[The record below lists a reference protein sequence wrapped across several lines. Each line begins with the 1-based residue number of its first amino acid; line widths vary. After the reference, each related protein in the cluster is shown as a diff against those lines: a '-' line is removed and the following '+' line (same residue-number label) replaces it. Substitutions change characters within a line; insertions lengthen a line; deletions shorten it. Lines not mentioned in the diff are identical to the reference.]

1 MRFGL
6 AVHMQRER
14 DCVVSEAKPMIN
26 DVVISTD
33 SIQEKIYLVRGN
45 KVMLSHD
52 LASLYDVPTKA
63 LIQAVKRNEE
73 RFPDDFMFQL
83 SDAEFHSLRSQI
95 VTLENGR
102 GRYPKYRPYA
112 FTEQGV
118 AMLSAVL
125 SSDRAVQV
133 SIGIIRVFVKLRQMA
148 LNHEQ
153 LSHRIDDLERKYDG
167 RFQMIFEAVR
177 ELIGPRPVPPRRR
190 IGFRT
195 STSPEPNR
203 KRR

>member
-1 MRFGL
+1 
-6 AVHMQRER
+6 
-14 DCVVSEAKPMIN
+14 
-26 DVVISTD
+26 
-33 SIQEKIYLVRGN
+33 
-45 KVMLSHD
+45 MLSHD
-52 LASLYDVPTKA
+52 LARLYAVPANA
-63 LIQAVKRNEE
+63 LIQAVKRNLQ
-73 RFPDDFMFQL
+73 RFPDDFLFQL
-83 SDAEFHSLRSQI
+83 NEVEFRSLRSQI

-118 AMLSAVL
+118 AMLSVVL

-148 LNHEQ
+148 LNNEQ
-153 LSHRIDDLERKYDG
+153 LSHRIDALERKYDG
-167 RFQMIFEAVR
+167 QFRIVFEAVR
-177 ELIGPRPVPPRRR
+177 ELIGSRPVPPRRR

-203 KRR
+203 K